1 MGMTKRSIPPVMAGG
16 IGQKGTWTLHL
27 ISYPVSASSHP
38 VSAGRLLIT
47 ERNPSPNQAAV
58 CAKAISSLCSKPP
71 MVVNHGRRLDI
82 RSCKAILSYNGRR
95 LVLGINSAP
104 MIIPATRPPMWSQIP
119 IPVFVKPNT
128 RLSPNQKSQLVIA
141 PVPYLPSAWR
151 FTR

>member
-1 MGMTKRSIPPVMAGG
+1 MTKRSIPPVMAGG

-47 ERNPSPNQAAV
+47 ERNPSPNQAAA
-58 CAKAISSLCSKPP
+58 CAKAIVSLCSKPP
-71 MVVNHGRRLDI
+71 MVVKRGRRLHI
-82 RSCKAILSYNGRR
+82 RSCKATLFYNGRR

-119 IPVFVKPNT
+119 ILPLFEKPNH

-141 PVPYLPSAWR
+141 PVPFLPSAWR
-151 FTR
+151 FTT